1 MADILVKQETAKTW
15 KSSGGT
21 AAITLTSLAN
31 GAARQGAKMDLGAT
45 FSARYAAFLD
55 MDINVAPTAGERI
68 ELWLAWSNDATAGNF
83 NPGGVSGTDAA
94 YKAAEEDEWKKQLD
108 FAGALI
114 ATADGA
120 GTIQRQVVGVVEAKA
135 RYVSAV
141 IVNKSGQALSATAAN
156 HVITLVP
163 LTDTT
168 V

>member
-1 MADILVKQETAKTW
+1 MTDIKVKQETAKTW
-15 KSSGGT
+15 KNSGGD

-31 GAARQGAKMDLGAT
+31 NAARQGAKLDLGAT
-45 FSARYAAFLD
+45 FSARYACFLD

-68 ELWLAWSNDATAGNF
+68 ELWLAWSNDPDAGDF

-108 FAGALI
+108 FGGALI

-120 GTIQRQVVGVVEAKA
+120 GTIQRQMVGVVDAKA
-135 RYVSAV
+135 RYVSPV

-156 HVITLVP
+156 HVITLIP